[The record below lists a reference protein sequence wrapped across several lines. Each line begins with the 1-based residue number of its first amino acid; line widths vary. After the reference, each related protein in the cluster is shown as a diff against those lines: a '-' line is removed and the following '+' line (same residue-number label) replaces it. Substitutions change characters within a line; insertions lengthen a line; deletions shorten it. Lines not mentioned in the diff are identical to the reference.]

1 MSTGIKLFQN
11 SSLEKYLII
20 LYRCIIGKTN
30 NISFMYIYKF
40 IQSANLWKFVLDWQ
54 RSYFLIRLHFMYT
67 QHMFTNVNH
76 QSCCNFISFN
86 IRISFKVNSAMLFPI
101 FRKGMTISFFVKRL
115 VYISHH
121 QGEDVILKGVTKVFD
136 GYLLKCQIIFSCK
149 VE

>member
-1 MSTGIKLFQN
+1 MIDRNFHCQFNVSKIN
-11 SSLEKYLII
+11 
-20 LYRCIIGKTN
+20 
-30 NISFMYIYKF
+30 F
-40 IQSANLWKFVLDWQ
+40 IQSANLWKFGLDWQ
-54 RSYFLIRLHFMYT
+54 SSCFLIRLHFMYT

-149 VE
+149 VEYPLKWILNIWRYYD